1 MNRYVKFII
10 PGVLLL
16 VLGIWLFFFASP
28 SVYTDEKLN
37 GKNTLEEIINIYGN
51 PDYSKTIML
60 SHDYPLYE
68 YQGGLAEYCPT
79 DGSSRKVVEL
89 TFKKRNHRVM
99 KIWYEQNDDNTITVL
114 DNLEWDSDKVQ
125 F

>member
-1 MNRYVKFII
+1 M
-10 PGVLLL
+10 
-16 VLGIWLFFFASP
+16 VLGIWLYFFASP
-28 SVYTDEKLN
+28 SIYTDEKLN
-37 GKNTLEEIINIYGN
+37 GKTTLEEIISIYGN

-99 KIWYEQNDDNTITVL
+99 KIWYEQNDDNMITVL

>member
-1 MNRYVKFII
+1 M
-10 PGVLLL
+10 
-16 VLGIWLFFFASP
+16 VLGIWLYFFASP
-28 SVYTDEKLN
+28 SIYTDEKLN
-37 GKNTLEEIINIYGN
+37 GKTTLEEIISIYGN

>member
-16 VLGIWLFFFASP
+16 VLGIWLFFFA
-28 SVYTDEKLN
+28 
-37 GKNTLEEIINIYGN
+37 YGN